1 MEKSSLYEQNHTRY
15 LQSILFI
22 INLFTSVLV
31 FFFFSF
37 SEIEVMTSI

>member
-22 INLFTSVLV
+22 YFGIG
-31 FFFFSF
+31 FFFSF